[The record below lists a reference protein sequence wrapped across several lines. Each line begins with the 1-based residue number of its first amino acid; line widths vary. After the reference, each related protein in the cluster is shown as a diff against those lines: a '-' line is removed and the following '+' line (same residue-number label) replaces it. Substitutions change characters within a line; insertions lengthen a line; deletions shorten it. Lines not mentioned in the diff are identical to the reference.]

1 LEDTDPCP
9 FEAAG
14 NDWECE
20 WPRPRSPEVR
30 QRSVS
35 YDESMP
41 GPVSEW
47 VVLLLGG
54 ASGVGK
60 SRMSSRLARR
70 LEVNLTEIDDF
81 QIALE
86 TATTPSD
93 LPLLHFWR
101 TNFDKYMSWSDE
113 RRVEHHVRVCREV
126 FLPVMR
132 AVIADHLETRTPV
145 VYEGD
150 FLLPEM
156 ATMAKYGDEP
166 NDGRVRALFVSETDE
181 AQLAANYL
189 DREAGVEPE
198 RVRASWLFDAFLRS
212 ECGHHGLPIV
222 DARPWDSVVER
233 ALAAL
238 V

>member
-1 LEDTDPCP
+1 M
-9 FEAAG
+9 
-14 NDWECE
+14 
-20 WPRPRSPEVR
+20 PR
-30 QRSVS
+30 
-35 YDESMP
+35 
-41 GPVSEW
+41 PVSEW
-47 VVLLLGG
+47 IVLLLGG

-60 SRMSSRLARR
+60 SMLSYPLARR
-70 LEVNLTEIDDF
+70 LGVNLTGIDDL

-86 TATTPSD
+86 TATTPGD

-101 TNFDKYMSWSDE
+101 TNFDEYMSWTDE

-156 ATMAKYGDEP
+156 ATMATYGDEP
-166 NDGRVRALFVSETDE
+166 NDHRVQALFVSEPDE
-181 AQLAANYL
+181 AQIAANYVE
-189 DREAGVEPE
+189 REGGAESE
-198 RVRASWLFDAFLRS
+198 RARASWLFDAFLRS
-212 ECGHHGLPIV
+212 ECDRHCVPVV
-222 DARPWDSVVER
+222 DARPWNSVVER

-238 V
+238 P

>member
-1 LEDTDPCP
+1 
-9 FEAAG
+9 
-14 NDWECE
+14 
-20 WPRPRSPEVR
+20 
-30 QRSVS
+30 
-35 YDESMP
+35 MP
-41 GPVSEW
+41 GPVSEL

-60 SRMSSRLARR
+60 SRLSYRLARQ
-70 LEVNLTEIDDF
+70 LGVNLTEIDDL

-86 TATTPSD
+86 TATTPTD

-101 TNFDKYMSWSDE
+101 TNFDEYMSWTDE

-156 ATMAKYGDEP
+156 ATMATYGDEP

-181 AQLAANYL
+181 AQLAANFL
-189 DREAGVEPE
+189 ARDAGAEPE
-198 RVRASWLFDAFLRS
+198 RARVSWRFDAFLRS
-212 ECGHHGLPIV
+212 ECDHHGVPIV
-222 DARPWDSVVER
+222 DARPWATVVDR